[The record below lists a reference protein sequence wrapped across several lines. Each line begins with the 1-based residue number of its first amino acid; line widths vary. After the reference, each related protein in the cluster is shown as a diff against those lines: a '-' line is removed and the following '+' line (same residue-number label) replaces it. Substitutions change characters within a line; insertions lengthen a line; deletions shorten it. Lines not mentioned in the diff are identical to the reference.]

1 MVYVRTKGGNHAKLA
16 PMNNLPYGTLRA
28 FLTPFLMVL
37 FRPKVKGLRNV
48 PASGPLILASNHLS
62 FSDSIFMPL
71 VVPRKVT
78 FLAKSEYFT
87 SPGPKGLLKKLTFI
101 ALGQV
106 PVDRSGGRRSEA
118 ALITGLEVLAGG
130 NSLGIY
136 PEGTRSPDGRLYKGR
151 TGIARLAIESGAV
164 DCVFVS
170 DGISSLIEKISLC
183 SEPYP
188 DYAIRELVPQFEDLN
203 ISQEGFQNASVALDT
218 LESKETQVLK
228 AFCQLKSIADIA
240 KQTQISKVKV
250 EEVLTKIQTLLM
262 LDTRSQLVLRMYRFG
277 ALAL

>member
-1 MVYVRTKGGNHAKLA
+1 MS
-16 PMNNLPYGTLRA
+16 MNNLPYGTLRA
-28 FLTPFLMVL
+28 FLTPFLMIL

-48 PASGPLILASNHLS
+48 PATGPLIIASNHLS

-118 ALITGLEVLAGG
+118 AIITGLQVLSEGKC
-130 NSLGIY
+130 LGIY

-151 TGIARLAIESGAV
+151 TGIARLAIESGAPV
-164 DCVFVS
+164 VPVAMFNT
-170 DGISSLIEKISLC
+170 EKIQPTGKVIPNIQRVGMTFG
-183 SEPYP
+183 EPMYF
-188 DYAIRELVPQFEDLN
+188 DGDSTDLAYLRVVTDQIMNRIQELSGQEYVDQYAV
-203 ISQEGFQNASVALDT
+203 
-218 LESKETQVLK
+218 
-228 AFCQLKSIADIA
+228 
-240 KQTQISKVKV
+240 KVKKQGKRNP
-250 EEVLTKIQTLLM
+250 EEE
-262 LDTRSQLVLRMYRFG
+262 SE
-277 ALAL
+277 

>member
-1 MVYVRTKGGNHAKLA
+1 
-16 PMNNLPYGTLRA
+16 MNNLPYGILRA
-28 FLTPFLMVL
+28 FLTPFLMIL

-48 PASGPLILASNHLS
+48 PASGPVIIASNHLS

-118 ALITGLEVLAGG
+118 ALITGLKILAEGKC
-130 NSLGIY
+130 LGIY

-151 TGIARLAIESGAV
+151 TGIARLAIESGAPIIPV
-164 DCVFVS
+164 AMFNT
-170 DGISSLIEKISLC
+170 EKIQPTGTVVPKVMRVEMIFG
-183 SEPYP
+183 EPLYFEG
-188 DYAIRELVPQFEDLN
+188 DSTDLLYLREVTDKIMATIQELSGQEYVDTYATKAKKNLEED
-203 ISQEGFQNASVALDT
+203 
-218 LESKETQVLK
+218 ES
-228 AFCQLKSIADIA
+228 
-240 KQTQISKVKV
+240 
-250 EEVLTKIQTLLM
+250 
-262 LDTRSQLVLRMYRFG
+262 
-277 ALAL
+277 

>member
-1 MVYVRTKGGNHAKLA
+1 ML
-16 PMNNLPYGTLRA
+16 
-28 FLTPFLMVL
+28 L

-48 PASGPLILASNHLS
+48 PINGPVIIASNHLS

-118 ALITGLEVLAGG
+118 ALITGLKVLADG
-130 NSLGIY
+130 NCLGIY

-151 TGIARLAIESGAV
+151 TGIARLAIESGAPIIPV
-164 DCVFVS
+164 AMFNTDKIQPTGKVIPKVMRVEMVF
-170 DGISSLIEKISLC
+170 G
-183 SEPYP
+183 EPLYFSG
-188 DYAIRELVPQFEDLN
+188 DSTDL
-203 ISQEGFQNASVALDT
+203 
-218 LESKETQVLK
+218 QVLRDATDK
-228 AFCQLKSIADIA
+228 LM
-240 KQTQISKVKV
+240 
-250 EEVLTKIQTLLM
+250 QTLQAM
-262 LDTRSQLVLRMYRFG
+262 SGQEYVDIYATRKKAESDED
-277 ALAL
+277 

>member
-1 MVYVRTKGGNHAKLA
+1 
-16 PMNNLPYGTLRA
+16 MNNLPYGTLRA
-28 FLTPFLMVL
+28 FLTPFLMIL

-48 PASGPLILASNHLS
+48 PATGPLIIASNHLS

-118 ALITGLEVLAGG
+118 ALITGLQVLSEGKC
-130 NSLGIY
+130 LGIY

-151 TGIARLAIESGAV
+151 TGIARLAIESGAPV
-164 DCVFVS
+164 VPVAMFNT
-170 DGISSLIEKISLC
+170 EKIQPTGQVVPNIQRVGMTFGEPMYFDGDSSDLAYLRVVTDQIMNRIQELSGQEYVDEYAVKAKKAGKSS
-183 SEPYP
+183 SE
-188 DYAIRELVPQFEDLN
+188 ED
-203 ISQEGFQNASVALDT
+203 SE
-218 LESKETQVLK
+218 
-228 AFCQLKSIADIA
+228 
-240 KQTQISKVKV
+240 
-250 EEVLTKIQTLLM
+250 
-262 LDTRSQLVLRMYRFG
+262 
-277 ALAL
+277 

>member
-1 MVYVRTKGGNHAKLA
+1 MD
-16 PMNNLPYGTLRA
+16 NLPYGILRA

-48 PASGPLILASNHLS
+48 PVNGPLIIASNHLS

-118 ALITGLEVLAGG
+118 ALITGLKVLAEGKC
-130 NSLGIY
+130 LGIY
-136 PEGTRSPDGRLYKGR
+136 PEGTRSPDGKLYKGR
-151 TGIARLAIESGAV
+151 TGIARLAIESGAQV
-164 DCVFVS
+164 VPVAMFNT
-170 DGISSLIEKISLC
+170 EKIQPTGTIVPKVMRVEMIFG
-183 SEPYP
+183 EPMTFIGDSSDLQYL
-188 DYAIRELVPQFEDLN
+188 REVTD
-203 ISQEGFQNASVALDT
+203 
-218 LESKETQVLK
+218 
-228 AFCQLKSIADIA
+228 
-240 KQTQISKVKV
+240 QIMD
-250 EEVLTKIQTLLM
+250 KIQELSGQEYV
-262 LDTRSQLVLRMYRFG
+262 DEYAVKPKKNSG
-277 ALAL
+277 E

>member
-1 MVYVRTKGGNHAKLA
+1 
-16 PMNNLPYGTLRA
+16 MNNLPYGVLRA

-37 FRPKVKGLRNV
+37 FRPKVKGLRHV
-48 PASGPLILASNHLS
+48 PGSGPVIIASNHLS

-118 ALITGLEVLAGG
+118 ALITGLKVLAEGKC
-130 NSLGIY
+130 LGIY

-151 TGIARLAIESGAV
+151 TGIARLAIESGAPIIPV
-164 DCVFVS
+164 AMFNT
-170 DGISSLIEKISLC
+170 EKIQPTGTVVPKVMRVEMIFG
-183 SEPYP
+183 EPMYFEG
-188 DYAIRELVPQFEDLN
+188 DSTDLQHLRDVTDQIMQTIQALSGQEYVDTYATKAKKSAEED
-203 ISQEGFQNASVALDT
+203 EG
-218 LESKETQVLK
+218 
-228 AFCQLKSIADIA
+228 
-240 KQTQISKVKV
+240 
-250 EEVLTKIQTLLM
+250 
-262 LDTRSQLVLRMYRFG
+262 
-277 ALAL
+277 

>member
-1 MVYVRTKGGNHAKLA
+1 
-16 PMNNLPYGTLRA
+16 MNNLPYGTLRA
-28 FLTPFLMVL
+28 FLTPFLMIL

-48 PASGPLILASNHLS
+48 PATGPLIIASNHLS

-118 ALITGLEVLAGG
+118 AIITGLQVLSEGKC
-130 NSLGIY
+130 LGIY

-151 TGIARLAIESGAV
+151 TGIARLAIESGAPIIPV
-164 DCVFVS
+164 AMFNT
-170 DGISSLIEKISLC
+170 EKIQPTGQVIPNIQRVGMTFG
-183 SEPYP
+183 EPMYF
-188 DYAIRELVPQFEDLN
+188 DGDSTDLAYLRVVTDQIMNRIQELSGQEYVDEYAV
-203 ISQEGFQNASVALDT
+203 
-218 LESKETQVLK
+218 
-228 AFCQLKSIADIA
+228 
-240 KQTQISKVKV
+240 KVKKSGKKSSEDV
-250 EEVLTKIQTLLM
+250 TE
-262 LDTRSQLVLRMYRFG
+262 
-277 ALAL
+277 

>member
-1 MVYVRTKGGNHAKLA
+1 MS
-16 PMNNLPYGTLRA
+16 MNNLPYGTLRA
-28 FLTPFLMVL
+28 FLTPFLMIL

-48 PASGPLILASNHLS
+48 PATGPLIIASNHLS

-118 ALITGLEVLAGG
+118 ALITGLKVLSEGKC
-130 NSLGIY
+130 LGIY

-151 TGIARLAIESGAV
+151 TGIARLAIESGAPIV
-164 DCVFVS
+164 PVAMFNT
-170 DGISSLIEKISLC
+170 EKIQPTGQVIPNIQRVGMTFGEPMYFDGDSTDLAYLRVVTDQIMNRIKELSGQEYVDQYAVKAKKPGKNN
-183 SEPYP
+183 SE
-188 DYAIRELVPQFEDLN
+188 E
-203 ISQEGFQNASVALDT
+203 
-218 LESKETQVLK
+218 ESE
-228 AFCQLKSIADIA
+228 
-240 KQTQISKVKV
+240 
-250 EEVLTKIQTLLM
+250 
-262 LDTRSQLVLRMYRFG
+262 
-277 ALAL
+277 